1 MYPEIVTFCEN
12 DMTGAIKMLK
22 KISFNLT
29 VMGFENYTNNDQFP
43 HDYDQ
48 NQPNPDQFPP
58 NDSDMTLM

>member
-1 MYPEIVTFCEN
+1 MNNIMMILTPTQSE
-12 DMTGAIKMLK
+12 TGKVELAWIGEY
-22 KISFNLT
+22 T
-29 VMGFENYTNNDQFP
+29 RFENYTNNDQFP